1 MGVNSMELV
10 ILPLFLGFIIFDMYL
25 TSKMQKQL
33 DETTKKYN
41 DLRVQYASLKSKRGV
56 KENENN

>member
-1 MGVNSMELV
+1 MELV
-10 ILPLFLGFIIFDMYL
+10 ILPLFLGFFIFDMYL

>member
-1 MGVNSMELV
+1 MELV
-10 ILPLFLGFIIFDMYL
+10 ILPLILGFAIVDFYL
-25 TSKMQKQL
+25 ASKMQKQL